1 VDRAEFAAA
10 QAARHKGTENFAI
23 IAAAGLPWSTS
34 LASSCGLAF
43 LLGFLSTVKTS
54 RILPFIE
61 TSRQCHSSGSVSLG
75 RRWRF
80 WADSLSWLKDF
91 AD

>member
-1 VDRAEFAAA
+1 MYAVIKRELTDVWIGFFVWTGPNLAAA

-43 LLGFLSTVKTS
+43 LLGFLSTVK
-54 RILPFIE
+54 P
-61 TSRQCHSSGSVSLG
+61 
-75 RRWRF
+75 
-80 WADSLSWLKDF
+80 ADF
-91 AD
+91 AVH